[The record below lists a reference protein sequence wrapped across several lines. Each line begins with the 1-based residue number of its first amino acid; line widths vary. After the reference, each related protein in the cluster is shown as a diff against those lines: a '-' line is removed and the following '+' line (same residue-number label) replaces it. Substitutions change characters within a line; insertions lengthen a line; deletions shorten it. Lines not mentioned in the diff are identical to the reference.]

1 MKRRYHFKGD
11 ALQPEMKITYTTIAR
26 QKLNKIKT
34 ILLKLMTDGNS
45 N

>member
-1 MKRRYHFKGD
+1 MKRRYDFKGD

-34 ILLKLMTDGNS
+34 ILLKLISDGNS